1 MYALFRCS
9 VLTRSQQMMLHSDL
23 NTYLSENCSGDVCI
37 LSAVQWINDNA
48 QTYITKSVPVSDP
61 KKEESLM
68 QSKEIFTR
76 LWIYSHHIYNKIK
89 RKNILEWARELN
101 LSGFSMPGKPGIVC
115 VEGLQAACNE
125 FWARYVKT
133 NIKLNHVHTFSL
145 VKSIQRPLLSKSQ
158 CHS

>member
-1 MYALFRCS
+1 
-9 VLTRSQQMMLHSDL
+9 MLHSNL

-48 QTYITKSVPVSDP
+48 QTYITKSVPISDP
-61 KKEESLM
+61 KKEEVLM

-115 VEGLQAACNE
+115 VEGLQSACNE
-125 FWARYVKT
+125 FWARYVKKNVLT
-133 NIKLNHVHTFSL
+133 KSCPHLFSCEMPSKTFTLWVTVPQLNIRITV
-145 VKSIQRPLLSKSQ
+145 
-158 CHS
+158 